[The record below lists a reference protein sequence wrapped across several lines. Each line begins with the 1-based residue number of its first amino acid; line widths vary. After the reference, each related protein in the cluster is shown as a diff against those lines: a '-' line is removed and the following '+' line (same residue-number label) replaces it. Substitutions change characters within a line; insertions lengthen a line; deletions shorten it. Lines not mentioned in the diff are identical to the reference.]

1 MFAVTLLAYLYSIL
15 IIMKTIITSMYYW
28 VLKMFFINED
38 LTEEP
43 FISRDI
49 LSQYIT
55 LNDQIKFFNTV
66 IVNLIFT
73 LV

>member
-43 FISRDI
+43 LFQGIFYLSI
-49 LSQYIT
+49 LLSMIK
-55 LNDQIKFFNTV
+55 LNS
-66 IVNLIFT
+66 LIQ
-73 LV
+73 